1 MPDLGLLFVFRIL
14 DLSYM
19 INTVIHTNPNSW
31 YTFPSFFVSLRYLQ
45 INERGCEG
53 NTEAEFQAEIK
64 KKWKWHLST
73 NKRFV
78 VQRRSVFRRQMREN
92 YVGDVFGETDCEA
105 GLQCLTNVVL
115 WFLGTISCFSGMVC
129 WAADLTHCIKL
140 DHLFRGRVIIP

>member
-64 KKWKWHLST
+64 KKMEMALKH
-73 NKRFV
+73 K
-78 VQRRSVFRRQMREN
+78 
-92 YVGDVFGETDCEA
+92 
-105 GLQCLTNVVL
+105 
-115 WFLGTISCFSGMVC
+115 
-129 WAADLTHCIKL
+129 
-140 DHLFRGRVIIP
+140 